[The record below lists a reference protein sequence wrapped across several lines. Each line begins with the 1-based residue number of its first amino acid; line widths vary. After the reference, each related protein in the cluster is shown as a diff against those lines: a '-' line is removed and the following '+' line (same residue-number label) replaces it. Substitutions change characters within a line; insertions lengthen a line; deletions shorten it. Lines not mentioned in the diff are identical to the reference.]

1 MIFPPDIRYDDTDDD
16 YERKMVDIWDLK
28 ICGERVLPRN
38 FPRDLYY
45 ITPRGHFLSRNGRLD
60 PVTGRKS
67 LKRQG
72 KRANGSGNV
81 EKGYWFGTASRTG
94 FKLKS
99 FLLHHLVY
107 AAFGSLAWD
116 TGKIDH
122 VDENKDNN
130 HVKNLRPCTCQ
141 TNSGFHQMYEHTPVS
156 RGGRRRKNNTT
167 GETGVGRFSDQKKG
181 YPTYL
186 MKEGALVHYKC
197 LTEKEGY
204 TDDEAGLKKAIR
216 FMKNIRVEY
225 LGISQSE
232 DEDEASGGDSGGGH
246 DGGDSSSSSSSE
258 PSPEEE
264 DEDEEEEEEED
275 ISEQLRNSDSD
286 SEQEQEKDESYS
298 QPETI
303 LSESGGVRRR
313 LMRARTRKY
322 TRPLEED
329 HDLNRDRSRATELER
344 DTCEDRILPFDIG
357 TEVNQTVW
365 VQGKGMMDLCGKVV
379 EVWFDQTFSL
389 EHPDGQRVWTVEWKH
404 DHLYEVEGYTEEE
417 LKKKAVNGEGGGDE
431 TEVGES
437 NREEEEEEVKMEGF
451 RKRGKKRRRTFITK
465 MNDRVMERE
474 QEERKIERELQL
486 RILEEIM
493 KGRKKNGLPTP
504 SELALRTRW
513 CGTRLVLASVDPE
526 PRWCGT
532 RFRLAS
538 VDPEPDLLIRDARKK
553 TDVLDRVMREREEK
567 EQEECYPS
575 NSPSY
580 QSPVKLP
587 TPRRLWGSGGGH
599 NRNDTERDQQ
609 REDQIQDQQ
618 EVKMEGLKRG
628 DNRNDTERDQQREDQ
643 IQDQQEVKMEGLKRG
658 KKRRRTFITKMN
670 DREMESSGGAWKLI
684 QKKTSEMDV
693 TMENLLSSLN
703 SRLGDGFG
711 DSPDSLPESSSD
723 LSAVLSSRSSMMCQS
738 RYI

>member
-264 DEDEEEEEEED
+264 DEEEEEEEEED
-275 ISEQLRNSDSD
+275 ISEPFRYSDSD
-286 SEQEQEKDESYS
+286 SEQEQEEDESYS

-329 HDLNRDRSRATELER
+329 HDLNSDRARATEMER
-344 DTCEDRILPFDIG
+344 DTCEDRSLPFDIG

-404 DHLYEVEGYTEEE
+404 EDRYEVEEYTEEE
-417 LKKKAVNGEGGGDE
+417 LKKIAVNGEGGGDE

-465 MNDRVMERE
+465 MNDREMERE

-538 VDPEPDLLIRDARKK
+538 VDPEPDLLIRDARKT

-575 NSPSY
+575 NSPSD

-587 TPRRLWGSGGGH
+587 TPRRLWGSGREE
-599 NRNDTERDQQ
+599 NRNDTERD
-609 REDQIQDQQ
+609 QDQQ
-618 EVKMEGLKRG
+618 EVKMEGL
-628 DNRNDTERDQQREDQ
+628 RE
-643 IQDQQEVKMEGLKRG
+643 RG
-658 KKRRRTFITKMN
+658 KKRRRTFLTKMN

-684 QKKTSEMDV
+684 KKKTSEMDV

-738 RYI
+738 RSI

>member
-16 YERKMVDIWDLK
+16 YERKMVDIWDLE

-141 TNSGFHQMYEHTPVS
+141 TNSGFHQIYEHTPVS

-216 FMKNIRVEY
+216 FMKNIRVQF

-232 DEDEASGGDSGGGH
+232 DEDEASGEDSGGND
-246 DGGDSSSSSSSE
+246 DGQDSSSSSSSE

-264 DEDEEEEEEED
+264 DEEEEEEEEED
-275 ISEQLRNSDSD
+275 ISEPFRYSDSD
-286 SEQEQEKDESYS
+286 SEQEQEEDESYS

-404 DHLYEVEGYTEEE
+404 DHLYEVEEYTEEE
-417 LKKKAVNGEGGGDE
+417 LKKIAVNGEGGGDE

-628 DNRNDTERDQQREDQ
+628 
-643 IQDQQEVKMEGLKRG
+643 